1 MSACPRRPGALATG
15 EGTRAARARRS
26 GDRNSV
32 RRCRHNRFTAGSRS
46 SIIAPRLDR
55 HEGST
60 LRARSFAVVATAAIV
75 GVFMGIAPL
84 TAAAKTKQT
93 NIACTAYLTEVH
105 GNVLKGADKG
115 PISCASPLGDGTQS
129 DTFTMKF
136 NKKKTGGTGL
146 VKFKDT
152 FKG

>member
-1 MSACPRRPGALATG
+1 
-15 EGTRAARARRS
+15 
-26 GDRNSV
+26 
-32 RRCRHNRFTAGSRS
+32 
-46 SIIAPRLDR
+46 
-55 HEGST
+55 
-60 LRARSFAVVATAAIV
+60 
-75 GVFMGIAPL
+75 MGIAPL

-152 FKG
+152 FKGGTVSGTWKLTFKIPAAAPPSLAFHATYTGGTGKFKGITGRARAEASSPA